1 MENTT
6 VLDGVLWLLVGVV
19 ACSMAAVLV
28 IGWYKGMNWEKDLKK
43 RQR

>member
-6 VLDGVLWLLVGVV
+6 VLDGVLWLLVGLVG
-19 ACSMAAVLV
+19 SGMAAVLI
-28 IGWYKGMNWEKDLKK
+28 IGWYKGAHWDKELKR

>member
-6 VLDGVLWLLVGVV
+6 FTDGLLWLIVGLVG
-19 ACSMAAVLV
+19 SGMAAVLV
-28 IGWYKGMNWEKDLKK
+28 IGWYKGMNWDKELKR